1 MVNAGQMVNFGSI
14 QVEFIH
20 VNHSIPDAVGF
31 GIHTPAGTI
40 VMTGDFKIDT
50 TPIQGEM
57 IDIARFA
64 ELGREGVLAL
74 LSDSTNAERPGFTAS
89 ERTVG
94 GSFETLFQ
102 RAQNNRIIIATFAS
116 NIHRVQQIINCAQKY
131 GRKVALSGRSM
142 LDTKSFVL
150 KTGVRTFEAA
160 AFLRRKGADTVEV
173 KRLFASSFE
182 SYQLK
187 YHLIANAQIHRGM
200 AISSTDEPRDLRI
213 EAAQAADELL
223 NISGVEAS
231 FVLFPFDGSINI
243 SARSFGRI
251 NVQIIMEKIGG
262 GGHLTMAGA
271 QLPGESIEQASKKL
285 LGAIDEFSRERGVLA
300 ARGPDDTA
308 V

>member
-1 MVNAGQMVNFGSI
+1 VIDRESTLAGPLLDAFIRDGHADMFVSPMQALSVFDQEALLVVVDTHSGDFLESREVYDASKQVVVIDHHRKMVNYIDHAVIFYHEPYASSASEMVTEL
-14 QVEFIH
+14 VEYL
-20 VNHSIPDAVGF
+20 
-31 GIHTPAGTI
+31 
-40 VMTGDFKIDT
+40 
-50 TPIQGEM
+50 
-57 IDIARFA
+57 A
-64 ELGREGVLAL
+64 ESSLSQTEADAL
-74 LSDSTNAERPGFTAS
+74 LAG
-89 ERTVG
+89 
-94 GSFETLFQ
+94 
-102 RAQNNRIIIATFAS
+102 I
-116 NIHRVQQIINCAQKY
+116 
-131 GRKVALSGRSM
+131 M